1 MFEDKNN
8 PFNPANRPSDGQE
21 GPDQPTIDVSGR
33 PADADQDPPADRV
46 LPRTHVRVNDQR
58 HRTRVEKPRKNTG
71 MTRFIATVLIAL
83 IAGGVGGW
91 AGNTLFNRQAQT
103 GGTIL
108 AGPKATATKTVSS
121 TGTFS
126 VADIAEKVVPAV
138 VGVNNFGKQTT
149 IFGQTG
155 EMNQASGSGVIIRE
169 DGTMV
174 TNYHVISGA
183 TRLTVT
189 LADGS
194 TKNAKVIG
202 YDQESD
208 LAVLDIEG
216 SGYPTVDIG
225 DSDALRVGQLA
236 VAVGNPL
243 GQTFSQT
250 VTDGII
256 SGINR
261 EIQMGNQTYNLLQT
275 NCAINQGNSGGAL
288 VDGQGKLIGINSVK
302 VQAEGVEG
310 LGFAIPVNNVMQ
322 IVKKIEKG
330 ESPSAQPFVGISG
343 YSLTAEMAAQLNI
356 DQESGLLVVQTVE
369 GSPADQAGILP
380 GDIITGVD
388 GKSLK
393 GYEDLQ
399 AILKNHKAG
408 DTLTLDVMRR
418 DKQGQTKITLGE
430 QTSVPA

>member
-21 GPDQPTIDVSGR
+21 GPDQPTIDVTGR
-33 PADADQDPPADRV
+33 PTDADQDPVTDRV

-58 HRTRVEKPRKNTG
+58 QRPRTEKPKKNTG

-91 AGNTLFNRQAQT
+91 AGNALFNHQAQT

-174 TNYHVISGA
+174 TNYHVISGS

-310 LGFAIPVNNVMQ
+310 LGFAIPVNNVMR
-322 IVKKIEKG
+322 IVDKIEKG

-388 GKSLK
+388 GKTLK

-418 DKQGQTKITLGE
+418 NKEGQAKITLGE
-430 QTSVPA
+430 QTGVPA